1 MLDKWLKTCKRS
13 VKEQNTVKQN
23 LEARTSLSSFY
34 KVGILKLR
42 FVQFLGMAPHTAK
55 G

>member
-1 MLDKWLKTCKRS
+1 MAKNLQTLSKGAKHRQAKPRGKNLS
-13 VKEQNTVKQN
+13 EQ
-23 LEARTSLSSFY
+23 FY

-55 G
+55 A

>member
-1 MLDKWLKTCKRS
+1 MLDKWLKTCKLS

-55 G
+55 V